1 MTIQVLIIAFIVS
14 YLGSIPPGTINITS
28 MQLSVQGLKRP
39 AFFFA
44 LAASLTE
51 FVYAGITVRFQIF
64 LSERPGFTENFQIIT
79 ALAMIVLGVINLFQK
94 TDTKALIDKAQGMKG
109 RNGFKRGVLLGIFN
123 PLTIPFW
130 LAVTAYLQNNQW
142 INLKAENFWLY
153 LIGISTG
160 TFSLLLTVN
169 SLGQKFTN
177 IANNQFLVHK
187 LPGVVFISLG
197 LYNLILW
204 LQLVFG

>member
-1 MTIQVLIIAFIVS
+1 MTLQVLIIAFIVS
-14 YLGSIPPGTINITS
+14 FLGSIPPGTINISS

-64 LSERPGFTENFQIIT
+64 LSERPAFTDNFQMIT
-79 ALAMIVLGVINLFQK
+79 AVAMIVLGIANLLAK
-94 TDTKALIDKAQGMKG
+94 NNTKSLIDKAQHIKG
-109 RNGFKRGVLLGIFN
+109 RNGFKRGVVLGLLN

-130 LAVTAYLQNNQW
+130 LAVTAYLQNHQW
-142 INLKAENFWLY
+142 INLQQENFWFY
-153 LIGISTG
+153 LVGISSG
-160 TFSLLLTVN
+160 TFTLLLTVN
-169 SLGQKFTN
+169 QLGQKFTS

-187 LPGVVFISLG
+187 LPGWIFIALG
-197 LYNLILW
+197 VYNFAEWMNVL
-204 LQLVFG
+204 